1 MIEILGERVDFVMK
15 ASIVVV
21 GEAKSGVSNVELRL
35 LENEKLAKE
44 ANTELVEGLWDW
56 AIAFAEENTPVDV
69 AGSSTGEDGS
79 TGTELARENGLED
92 TTLPGKS
99 VTARLVSF
107 EMTASVMEV
116 AAEDNERLMTD
127 CD

>member
-1 MIEILGERVDFVMK
+1 MIEILGERVDSVMK
-15 ASIVVV
+15 DSIVVV
-21 GEAKSGVSNVELRL
+21 GEAKSGVSSVEPRL

-44 ANTELVEGLWDW
+44 VNTELVEALWDW

-69 AGSSTGEDGS
+69 AGLSTGEDDS
-79 TGTELARENGLED
+79 TGTELARENGFED

-99 VTARLVSF
+99 VTTRLVSL
-107 EMTASVMEV
+107 EITASVMEV

-127 CD
+127 SD